1 MSSLYTCIVIFGSNM
16 NVAVGIKHFINTKVS
31 PRIPAYPLSHC
42 YKTPYIVNV
51 KVDPYVWNQYLHI
64 CSTPSSVSS

>member
-16 NVAVGIKHFINTKVS
+16 NVAVGIKHFINTQVS

-51 KVDPYVWNQYLHI
+51 KVHPYV
-64 CSTPSSVSS
+64 